1 MLNLRKK
8 MMLKN
13 FLGFSN
19 LSLIKKDKEMW
30 RSVTFTKAGFRHVK
44 ESYFQYFFPNLNI
57 YLHFTRTT
65 TLPEV
70 VFKFLMMLIAPVF
83 HY

>member
-8 MMLKN
+8 MMLKF

-30 RSVTFTKAGFRHVK
+30 RSVSFTKAGFSHVK

-57 YLHFTRTT
+57 CLQFY
-65 TLPEV
+65 
-70 VFKFLMMLIAPVF
+70 
-83 HY
+83 